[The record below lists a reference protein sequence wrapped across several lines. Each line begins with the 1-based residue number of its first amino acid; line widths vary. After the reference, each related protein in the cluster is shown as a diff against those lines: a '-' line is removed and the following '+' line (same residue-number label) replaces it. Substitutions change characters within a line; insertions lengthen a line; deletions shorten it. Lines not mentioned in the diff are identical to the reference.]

1 MNAQV
6 LNDKQLRNA
15 NGGGYFAI
23 FDGGAE
29 YPDLSKTYYHEN
41 CGGVIENVG
50 DPTAFC
56 VCSKCGEEHYLI
68 SWFDTYTL
76 GIRRKED

>member
-50 DPTAFC
+50 DPFASC
-56 VCSKCGEEHYLI
+56 VCSVCGEKHYLLTG
-68 SWFDTYTL
+68 FKTYTL
-76 GIRRKED
+76 ELHTKE